1 MASFIFGI
9 FFAGLTLLAIGLL
22 RTYNHYPV
30 KELKRQARAGDPLAT
45 MLYRP
50 VSYGLSLKVLLWS
63 IVIGAAAISFVL
75 LASSLEPWFAV
86 LLIAVLLWVGFLW
99 LPSAGL
105 TSLSFQIAQWFTP
118 IIDWLLNWLHPVL
131 RRIADFIGKH
141 RHVNFKTGLY
151 EPEDLV
157 ALLERQRELP
167 ENRINKQQI
176 DLLIHALTFT
186 NKQVRDVLI
195 PLRIVRLVNANES
208 IGPALM
214 DELYKSGFSRFPVF
228 DGEQTNVI
236 GTLFMRDLVRKQ
248 SRATVRDVMRD
259 DVLYIHE
266 EYTLQQALQAFLKTK
281 HHLFV
286 VVNSFEEF
294 VGILTIEDVLEQ
306 VIGKQIIDEFDA
318 FDDVR
323 AVAASAAAKEH
334 AKRQKAAQEPTEVV
348 E

>member
-228 DGEQTNVI
+228 EGEQTNVI

-248 SRATVRDVMRD
+248 SRSTVRDVMRD